1 MPSKQNNVTQTS
13 KHAHMNIDIYKL
25 FKKQLNKTHKLYVH
39 NKKNQINKDLFLNT
53 NKKPTSLAKL
63 LNCTW
68 HVKKHFMLDSC

>member
-39 NKKNQINKDLFLNT
+39 NKKKINKDLFLNT